1 MDFDC
6 GSNSLRQPD
15 VSSKPILDNL
25 MEIFEDAVEGL
36 LRQCRPVNLGLRAVM
51 VARDGGPGRLIR
63 RHLTTGTEIGIP
75 TALLSLPRS
84 MILRI
89 GEWGTLN
96 R

>member
-15 VSSKPILDNL
+15 VNSKPILDNL
-25 MEIFEDAVEGL
+25 METFEDAVEGS
-36 LRQCRPVNLGLRAVM
+36 LRQCWLVNLALRAVM